1 MVMNKRITILF
12 AFSALLIV
20 SSLLFLGF
28 TSASQEG
35 EGTYATLRIYENFSV
50 VNSKIVITYANEESE
65 IIELGPFK
73 YNDEYMKD
81 NNLLITKAMNLM
93 AGKGYRLTTSS
104 SSGKINSTKSVKIS
118 TYIFEKR

>member
-1 MVMNKRITILF
+1 MNKRITILF

-81 NNLLITKAMNLM
+81 NNLIITKAMNLM

-104 SSGKINSTKSVKIS
+104 SSGKINSSKSVKIS

>member
-1 MVMNKRITILF
+1 MIMNKRITILF

-35 EGTYATLRIYENFSV
+35 ESTYATLRIYENFSV

-81 NNLLITKAMNLM
+81 NNLIITKAMNLM
-93 AGKGYRLTTSS
+93 AGEGYRLTTSS
-104 SSGKINSTKSVKIS
+104 SSGKINSTKSMKIS